1 MSRTIHGKSHEAI
14 KAFRKKSAALTVY
27 WVYVSRMNN
36 EGVTWPSVSRIA
48 KDTGWN
54 KNTCLDARS
63 YLVSIQALE
72 RVTDYT
78 RPDWRTLEP
87 QALARKRNFDKS
99 EYYRPTGY
107 VLMNGKRLPMLY
119 NGADEATSL
128 EEKVSDVPQNM
139 TSSETGRQA
148 PVDVKNCGTVL
159 DSFSV
164 LGSRIA
170 DAEAVGDALEVKTPE
185 QLFDEAVSKSKQTS
199 SIIPFVVEEEKP
211 KTRARRPYFD
221 LIVELFGVDYDKLTT
236 TEKKGIGK
244 VESELKKTGRSLD
257 DVRTIYR
264 YCVKREFNGFTWH
277 ALVSHASMALKDKPK
292 AAAAPVHIAPEPE
305 PAYQPTPADAE
316 YLRTEREKLFGGKAA
331 S

>member
-54 KNTCLDARS
+54 KNTCLDARG

-72 RVTDYT
+72 RVTDYI

-107 VLMNGKRLPMLY
+107 VMMNGKRLPMLY
-119 NGADEATSL
+119 NGADEASSL
-128 EEKVSDVPQNM
+128 EEQVSDVPQNM
-139 TSSETGRQA
+139 TSSETGHQA
-148 PVDVKNCGTVL
+148 PVDVKNCGIVL
-159 DSFSV
+159 DSLSV
-164 LGSRIA
+164 LGSSIA
-170 DAEAVGDALEVKTPE
+170 DAEAVGDELEFKTPE
-185 QLFDEAVSKSKQTS
+185 QLFDEAASKGKADKR
-199 SIIPFVVEEEKP
+199 IIPLVIEEDKP
-211 KTRARRPYFD
+211 KTRANPYFD
-221 LIVELFGVDYDKLTT
+221 LIVELFGVDYASLTK
-236 TEKKGIGK
+236 TEQSGIGK
-244 VESELKKTGRSLD
+244 VAAELKKAGRSLD
-257 DVRTIYR
+257 DIRVIYA
-264 YCVKREFNGFTWH
+264 YCVKKEFSGFTWH
-277 ALVSHASMALKDKPK
+277 ALTSHASMALKSRVKK
-292 AAAAPVHIAPEPE
+292 SATAPVIVDDTPELTE
-305 PAYQPTPADAE
+305 AE
-316 YLRTEREKLFGGKAA
+316 RLEAAEFMRANRPDFGGKAA